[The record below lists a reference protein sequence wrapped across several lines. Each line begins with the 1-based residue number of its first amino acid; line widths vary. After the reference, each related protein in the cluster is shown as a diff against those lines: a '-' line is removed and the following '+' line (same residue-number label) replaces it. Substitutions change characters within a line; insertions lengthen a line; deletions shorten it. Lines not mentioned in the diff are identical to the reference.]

1 MTVAELYQEIQEIQK
16 LTGQPHLIHKI
27 AVLGSHRG
35 CGSTHVAVSLTCELN
50 ILGYHGIY
58 IDSAKAYF
66 AMVITTDCR
75 FSSRKTDIIIT
86 KAFRAYQTIVMVYSL
101 IFQRMQYRYT
111 TLALM
116 CATRKYMTWISYYM
130 YVTAAFGI

>member
-58 IDSAKAYF
+58 IDSAKSVLYHGNHDGLQIF
-66 AMVITTDCR
+66 KQKNGYYYYKSFQGIPD
-75 FSSRKTDIIIT
+75 
-86 KAFRAYQTIVMVYSL
+86 YSDG
-101 IFQRMQYRYT
+101 IQFNIPRMLYRYT

-130 YVTAAFGI
+130 YVTAAFGT

>member
-58 IDSAKAYF
+58 IDSAKSVLCHGNHDGLQIF
-66 AMVITTDCR
+66 KQ
-75 FSSRKTDIIIT
+75 KTDIIIT
-86 KAFRAYQTIVMVYSL
+86 KAFRAYPTTVTVYSL
-101 IFQRMQYRYT
+101 IFQRMLYRYT